1 MALHRV
7 RQFFSHLTASV
18 SPADDTRAV
27 AMLPAAAGDLYRSMP
42 VADRRH
48 ALEVADRLQQAGW
61 TDGDL
66 LAAALLHDA
75 AKGRRLGLW
84 YRVAVVL
91 LDALPGDGV
100 ARLASANPRSW
111 RYPFHLQ
118 LQHVERSAAAA
129 ELAGCSARTG
139 DFIRGTGTDID
150 RAALAA
156 LQAADAAS

>member
-1 MALHRV
+1 M
-7 RQFFSHLTASV
+7 TASV
-18 SPADDTRAV
+18 SPADDARAV
-27 AMLPAAAGDLYRSMP
+27 ALLPTPAAGDLYRSML

-48 ALEVADRLQQAGW
+48 ALEVADRLQAAGW

-91 LDALPGDGV
+91 LNALPGDGV
-100 ARLASANPRSW
+100 VRLASPNPRSW
-111 RYPFHLQ
+111 RYPFQLQ

-129 ELAGCSARTG
+129 ASAGCPARTA
-139 DFIRGTGTDID
+139 DFIRGTATPGD